1 MGVFQQF
8 YSGEVEHMRTKTFYS
23 RIPVGAGERINYS
36 VFICFIEVTMLTSQI
51 SPGKFLKT

>member
-8 YSGEVEHMRTKTFYS
+8 YPGEVEHMRTKTFYS

-36 VFICFIEVTMLTSQI
+36 VFICFIDTTLTSQI